1 MNAELL
7 AISVR
12 EASDFRQRMWQVLRV
27 VMGALLARANGF
39 ATRVSGTKP
48 SPSAGGV
55 ETAIHSL
62 GLEAIGGRFSS
73 SF

>member
-1 MNAELL
+1 
-7 AISVR
+7 
-12 EASDFRQRMWQVLRV
+12 
-27 VMGALLARANGF
+27 MGALLARANGI

-62 GLEAIGGRFSS
+62 DLDAIWLEVQQQF
-73 SF
+73 